1 MSTFWLTYLITLG
14 AIIVISALV
23 AVLFEYD
30 GDDISISYVILCDVL
45 GAIPIANYIIGL
57 ALIIMCLMAM
67 GDGDLEPKY

>member
-45 GAIPIANYIIGL
+45 GAIPIANFIVGA

>member
-14 AIIVISALV
+14 AIIVISALF

-67 GDGDLEPKY
+67 ADGGLEPKY

>member
-1 MSTFWLTYLITLG
+1 MSTFWLSDLITLG

-30 GDDISISYVILCDVL
+30 GDDVSISYVILCDVL
-45 GAIPIANYIIGL
+45 GAIPIANYIIGV

-67 GDGDLEPKY
+67 CDGDLEPKY